1 MQTLSEAS
9 EHAHRVATLA
19 PENPTYS
26 APENPTYSPSENG
39 TGAVVERR
47 PQQPPAVPESQP
59 FNEATW
65 DDPAMTVPSR
75 ATLAQAARTDRDPP
89 PPPPVSEAPELQPM
103 TTPAEQCSAGPPSQ
117 TGVADVVQT
126 GVADV
131 VQTGVADV
139 VAMHRIP
146 QITLHAFCDRPES
159 IATIEKA
166 FGDRRMSRANC
177 KVFSGGIAAAID
189 LYHKS
194 TSPNVVIIESRAP
207 IVELY
212 AKLDALAEVCVA
224 GTKVVVIG
232 YANDVAIYRELL
244 LRGVSEYV
252 VGPLDPISLIAAVA
266 RLYHHPGAK
275 KFGRCLAFIG
285 AKGGVGSSTIAH
297 NVAAMIAR
305 GFEGDVVLV
314 DLDLPFGTASL
325 GFDLN
330 SGQGVAQAL
339 NDGSRFDE
347 LLFDR
352 LLTKCEDHLQVLTAP
367 ATLDKSYDLDE
378 DAFERLLDVAQSSVP
393 FVVLDLPHTWTAW
406 AKKTLFAADEVVIT
420 ALPDLPSLRNA
431 KSLADLLRQARPHDA
446 PPKLVLNQVGVPKRS
461 EIEPAKFAAALQI
474 EPIACIPFDP
484 KTFSS
489 AANDGRMIAEVATRS
504 AAAKCLST
512 VAEDVAGRNVVS
524 RKRRSPLWH
533 FWRR

>member
-1 MQTLSEAS
+1 MQNLSEAS
-9 EHAHRVATLA
+9 EHDHRVATLA
-19 PENPTYS
+19 PENR
-26 APENPTYSPSENG
+26 TYSPSENG
-39 TGAVVERR
+39 TGAVVQRR
-47 PQQPPAVPESQP
+47 PQEPPAVPALQP
-59 FNEATW
+59 FNDATW

-75 ATLAQAARTDRDPP
+75 ATLAQAVGTDRD

-103 TTPAEQCSAGPPSQ
+103 TTPAEQSSAGPPSE
-117 TGVADVVQT
+117 TGVAD
-126 GVADV
+126 
-131 VQTGVADV
+131 

-146 QITLHAFCDRPES
+146 QITLHAFCDTPES

-177 KVFSGGIAAAID
+177 KVFPGGIAAAID

-212 AKLDALAEVCVA
+212 GKLDALAEVCVA

-252 VGPLDPISLIAAVA
+252 VGPLDPISLITAVA

-330 SGQGVAQAL
+330 PGQGVAQAL
-339 NDGSRFDE
+339 KDGSRFDE

-474 EPIACIPFDP
+474 EPIARIPFDP

-504 AAAKCLST
+504 AAAKCLRT

-524 RKRRSPLWH
+524 RKRRVPLWQ